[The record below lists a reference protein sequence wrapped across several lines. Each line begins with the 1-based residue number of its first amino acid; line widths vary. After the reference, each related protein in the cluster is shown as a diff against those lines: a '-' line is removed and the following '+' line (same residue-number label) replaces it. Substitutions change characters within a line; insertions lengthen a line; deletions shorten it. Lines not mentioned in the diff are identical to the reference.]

1 MTDHDDVIVIGSGA
15 GAGALT
21 GQPEGTGF
29 EAYDPEFEAVLG
41 DDARLELVAETDAHE
56 GPVYIPGEDTL
67 YFTTLPR
74 TGNTPLPGAPQAI
87 IKRLA
92 LDGASFPVA
101 ESRLSALPAA
111 VHMPNGMTLAHDG
124 HLVVCEQ
131 GTRSEHA
138 RISRVDPATGQAEG
152 LVDGWGGLPL
162 NSPNDVVVRHDGTIW
177 FTDPSYGYLQGF
189 RPEPQLGDYVYRF
202 DPASGRLSVV
212 EDCFDKPNGLAFSP
226 DEHILYITDSGAN
239 QEPGSYHV
247 QRPHHILAFDVRD
260 GTHRAAG
267 CSPSLPPG
275 SPTASRWTL
284 RDASTPRHR
293 AASRYS
299 TRPVISSAR
308 SACPARSTS
317 PSAARP
323 VTSCSSPRTR
333 PSGPPSLAPPR
344 PR

>member
-131 GTRSEHA
+131 GTRSEPA
-138 RISRVDPATGQAEG
+138 RIS
-152 LVDGWGGLPL
+152 
-162 NSPNDVVVRHDGTIW
+162 RHDGTIW

-212 EDCFDKPNGLAFSP
+212 ADCFDKPNGLAFSP

-247 QRPHHILAFDVRD
+247 GRPHHILAFDVRD
-260 GTHRAAG
+260 STHLAGGRLFAVITPGFPDGLKVDAAG
-267 CSPSLPPG
+267 RVYASSPSGVQVFNPAGDLIGQISVPG
-275 SPTASRWTL
+275 AVNFTFGGPAGDVLFITTDTAVWAAVL
-284 RDASTPRHR
+284 ST
-293 AASRYS
+293 A
-299 TRPVISSAR
+299 
-308 SACPARSTS
+308 
-317 PSAARP
+317 AARGQRHDHVP
-323 VTSCSSPRTR
+323 ERW
-333 PSGPPSLAPPR
+333 
-344 PR
+344 